1 MSKLRRHRG
10 PVESNVIGVEVGN
23 ERLRKVAA
31 GRWTTVDTRSGGDQ
45 FLDVLRRVP
54 VMQEWADFVTK
65 TMGPVVPV

>member
-1 MSKLRRHRG
+1 
-10 PVESNVIGVEVGN
+10 
-23 ERLRKVAA
+23 
-31 GRWTTVDTRSGGDQ
+31 VDTRSGGDQ